1 MRRGRAQDVWDVQ
14 RQAEGHTQKN
24 PRTRHPSG
32 QTTPFF
38 FSTDS
43 GSSSHI
49 TLCCCTVF
57 YLFFL
62 LFVWPGVR
70 WVEQNPGGHPR
81 FLVPFLPETYITSAA
96 MRGLPAQFRRLF
108 VLSKP

>member
-1 MRRGRAQDVWDVQ
+1 MRRGRAQDVWDVW
-14 RQAEGHTQKN
+14 RQAEGHMQKN

-32 QTTPFF
+32 QMTPLF
-38 FSTDS
+38 FSTNS
-43 GSSSHI
+43 GSSSHV

-57 YLFFL
+57 YFYL
-62 LFVWPGVR
+62 LFVWHGVR
-70 WVEQNPGGHPR
+70 WVEQNLGGHPR

-96 MRGLPAQFRRLF
+96 MQGVPAQVRRLL